1 MALASRATACTTMAL
16 LGVFLSGSGCDVG
29 NRAGPRVLLVTVDTL
44 RADHVGVYG
53 GAVPT
58 PAIDALAWAGVTV
71 FGAFTPTPTT
81 LPAHVSLLTG
91 LHPWRHGV
99 LDNAVPL
106 PEGIPTVAERAQT
119 AGLATAAFVSS
130 YILHP
135 RFGLARG
142 FTDYRFEPGEAYV
155 WRGRPRDAFWTLG
168 AATTDAALAW
178 LAAHAREPFF
188 LWVHYFDPH
197 HPYEPPPG
205 FERPPQERAPVTGKE
220 LPRELKT
227 FDALAT
233 ALRGYRGEVAYV
245 DAQIGRLVEGLRTLG
260 VLDATAIVFTA
271 DHGEGLGDHGEL
283 QHGRTLF
290 EELVRVP
297 LVVRAPGIP
306 AGRRLEGTVQ
316 LEDLAPTL
324 LELLALD
331 EPEGLDGRS
340 LLPWLRGEALQPPR
354 TAVVGR
360 RKPYPGEP
368 DLFYV
373 RHATAKWIGAL
384 GGEGLAYGLETD
396 PRELHGA
403 PAPTPAELGPVVG
416 GRSAAPL
423 LDAESRRALE
433 ALGYLGDDRP
443 AD

>member
-1 MALASRATACTTMAL
+1 VSDRIRAIACLPMAL
-16 LGVFLSGSGCDVG
+16 LGLVASCSRPPGVEPG
-29 NRAGPRVLLVTVDTL
+29 RRVLLVTVDTL

-53 GAVPT
+53 GPVPT
-58 PAIDALAWAGVTV
+58 PAIDAIAYAGVTV
-71 FGAFTPTPTT
+71 ADAFTPTPST
-81 LPAHVSLLTG
+81 LPAHASLLTG

-106 PEGIPTVAERAQT
+106 PAGVPTVAERAQA

-130 YILHP
+130 YILHE

-142 FTDYRFEPGEAYV
+142 FAEYRFEPGEAYV
-155 WRGRPRDAFWTLG
+155 WRGRRHDAFWTLG
-168 AATTDAALAW
+168 AITTGAALAW
-178 LAAHAREPFF
+178 LRERAHEPFF

-205 FERPPQERAPVTGKE
+205 YERPRSEPAPVTGKQLPDE
-220 LPRELKT
+220 LET

-233 ALRGYRGEVAYV
+233 ALRGYRGEVAYA
-245 DAQIGRLVEGLRTLG
+245 DAQVGRLVDGLRALG
-260 VLDATAIVFTA
+260 ILDATAVVLTA

-297 LVVRAPGIP
+297 LVIRAPGLP
-306 AGRRLEGTVQ
+306 AGARVDGPVQ

-324 LELLALD
+324 LELLGL
-331 EPEGLDGRS
+331 EVPGGLDGRS
-340 LLPWLRGEALQPPR
+340 LLPWLRGEAPAPR
-354 TAVVGR
+354 ETVLGR

-368 DLFYV
+368 DLFFV
-373 RHATAKWIGAL
+373 RRAATKWIGDAD
-384 GGEGLAYGLETD
+384 GEGLGYRLEAD
-396 PRELHGA
+396 PREQQGA
-403 PAPTPAELGPVVG
+403 PLPAPAELGPALRG
-416 GRSAAPL
+416 GEPAPPL

-433 ALGYLGDDRP
+433 ALGYLEPDP
-443 AD
+443 AAD